1 MTLRRIVISSLLV
14 ERDHFSKA
22 RVLRRSGPGFWG
34 SGSNSALSGLNRGSG
49 DTPGIAAA
57 HRLAGGRTAGCRQAH
72 GSGARPHTLAGSAAE
87 RGIPAGSEAEPRFL
101 GGSAALRAAERPSA
115 CRMADTRMV
124 ADWQA
129 APRRATD

>member
-1 MTLRRIVISSLLV
+1 MTFLRIVISSLLV
-14 ERDHFSKA
+14 ERDRLSETAPA
-22 RVLRRSGPGFWG
+22 RIRSGPGFSG
-34 SGSNSALSGLNRGSG
+34 SGSGSALSGLNRGSG

-57 HRLAGGRTAGCRQAH
+57 HRLADGRTAGYRQAH
-72 GSGARPHTLAGSAAE
+72 GSGARPHTLADSAPE

-101 GGSAALRAAERPSA
+101 GGSAALRTAVASPSA

-129 APRRATD
+129 AP